1 MSWLYLF
8 IAGLFELGWPIG
20 FKIAAKA
27 SGLVWGTWIAAALV
41 SMELSALFLYL
52 AQKTIPIGTA
62 YLVWTG
68 IGGVGTALIGIFFFD
83 EPATIARLLC
93 LTLVMAGIA
102 GLWLFK

>member
-8 IAGLFELGWPIG
+8 IAGIFEIGWHIG
-20 FKIAAKA
+20 FKIAGKD
-27 SGLVWGTWIAAALV
+27 SGLAWGGWIAAAFI

-52 AQKTIPIGTA
+52 AQKSIPIGTA

-83 EPATIARLLC
+83 EPATVARLIC
-93 LTLVMAGIA
+93 LTLVMSGIA
-102 GLWLFK
+102 GLWIFR